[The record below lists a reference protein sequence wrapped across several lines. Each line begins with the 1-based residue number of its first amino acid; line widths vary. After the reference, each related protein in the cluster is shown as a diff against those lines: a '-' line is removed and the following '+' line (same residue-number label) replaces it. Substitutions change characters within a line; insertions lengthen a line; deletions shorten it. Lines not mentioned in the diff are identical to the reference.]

1 MRSGTLRRTWM
12 WATIAALS
20 LLAAASWRVD
30 AARITSV
37 SPQGKV
43 TQVRQVVVKFDEAM
57 IAFGSPAAAA
67 PAQVHCNDAAASSGQ
82 AHWIDDKTW
91 AWDFAADLPPG
102 VSCTV
107 DLNDGLK
114 SFAGHSITGPHRYA
128 FQTGGPFVQEIRPD
142 SGEIEEDQAFVLQL
156 NGPATDASVH
166 QHIWCE
172 SSGLGNRIPVKNLDD
187 AARAALLNHFRLKKD
202 AARIL
207 TLQCQQTLPSATKM
221 QLVYGVGVASP
232 SGLAND
238 VERRFDYIVREPFA
252 ASFSCERENA
262 KAPCTPLRPVQ
273 VRFNA
278 PISRADAESP
288 RRELGERRHGRRG
301 GLEREQVGVG
311 ERAAADI
318 FQVSGNLDRE
328 FGVFGQRRREFD
340 CQRFGILVIRFE
352 GR

>member
-114 SFAGHSITGPHRYA
+114 SFAGHAITGPHRYA
-128 FQTGGPFVQEIRPD
+128 FQTGRPIRAGDP
-142 SGEIEEDQAFVLQL
+142 SGQWRDRRRS
-156 NGPATDASVH
+156 SVRLAVERPGH
-166 QHIWCE
+166 GRIGAR
-172 SSGLGNRIPVKNLDD
+172 SISGANRV
-187 AARAALLNHFRLKKD
+187 A
-202 AARIL
+202 
-207 TLQCQQTLPSATKM
+207 SAT
-221 QLVYGVGVASP
+221 VFP
-232 SGLAND
+232 SRISTTLH
-238 VERRFDYIVREPFA
+238 
-252 ASFSCERENA
+252 
-262 KAPCTPLRPVQ
+262 APRCSSTS
-273 VRFNA
+273 A
-278 PISRADAESP
+278 
-288 RRELGERRHGRRG
+288 
-301 GLEREQVGVG
+301 
-311 ERAAADI
+311 
-318 FQVSGNLDRE
+318 
-328 FGVFGQRRREFD
+328 
-340 CQRFGILVIRFE
+340 
-352 GR
+352 

>member
-1 MRSGTLRRTWM
+1 MRSGTLRRAWM
-12 WATIAALS
+12 WAMIAALS
-20 LLAAASWRVD
+20 LLAAVSWRVD

-37 SPQGKV
+37 TPQGKV
-43 TQVRQVVVKFDEAM
+43 TQVRQVIVKFDEAM

-67 PAQVHCNDAAASSGQ
+67 PAQVHCNDPAASSGQ

-114 SFAGHSITGPHRYA
+114 SFAGHAVAGPHRYA

-166 QHIWCE
+166 EHVWCE

-187 AARAALLNHFRLKKD
+187 TARAALLKHFRLKKD

-207 TLQCQQTLPSATKM
+207 TLQCQQTLPSGTKM
-221 QLVYGVGVASP
+221 QLVYGVGLASP

-238 VERRFDYIVREPFA
+238 VERRFDYTVREPFA

-273 VRFNA
+273 VR
-278 PISRADAESP
+278 SRSRP
-288 RRELGERRHGRRG
+288 P
-301 GLEREQVGVG
+301 
-311 ERAAADI
+311 AA
-318 FQVSGNLDRE
+318 QSR
-328 FGVFGQRRREFD
+328 
-340 CQRFGILVIRFE
+340 
-352 GR
+352 